1 MVGTSSKIVHH
12 PATEDDPQRRKPDIE
27 KAFKGFGWK
36 PKMPLKEGKFNMTS
50 YESLVMIIRESLT
63 VVITVIIDI
72 PVILL
77 TDPNRFCSFKF
88 FFSSFWL
95 IKRSQIRVHAF

>member
-36 PKMPLKEGKFNMTS
+36 PVMPLRQGELYGNGG
-50 YESLVMIIRESLT
+50 SLT
-63 VVITVIIDI
+63 VKIII
-72 PVILL
+72 
-77 TDPNRFCSFKF
+77 
-88 FFSSFWL
+88 
-95 IKRSQIRVHAF
+95 